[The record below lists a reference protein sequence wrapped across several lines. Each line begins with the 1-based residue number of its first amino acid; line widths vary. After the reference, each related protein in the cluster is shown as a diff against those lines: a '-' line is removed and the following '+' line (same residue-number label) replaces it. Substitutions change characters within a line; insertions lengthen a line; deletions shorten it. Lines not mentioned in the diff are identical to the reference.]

1 MFDLL
6 IILIYGVTQ
15 KIQSKKVTSKPSLES
30 QEKNDESYE
39 LIANIASASSSAFRE
54 ANITNAYEN

>member
-39 LIANIASASSSAFRE
+39 LIANIASASSLAFRE
-54 ANITNAYEN
+54 ANTANAYEN